1 MKIKIES
8 DVFDIVKRI
17 KEIDDGYYILFDLN
31 KQKFEVHNCKQ
42 SSSYCFTY
50 PYDNLDERVFEMIY
64 ATNSKFIDKIIED
77 IDKNNTKIEK
87 NNENKRKDFNDYY
100 LREIYN
106 FSNNSSKN
114 YNEEK
119 AFSNVWR

>member
-17 KEIDDGYYILFDLN
+17 QEIDDGYYILFDLN

-42 SSSYCFTY
+42 PNSYCFTY
-50 PYDNLDERVFEMIY
+50 PYDNLDLRIFEMIY
-64 ATNSKFIDKIIED
+64 ATSSRFIGKILED
-77 IDKNNTKIEK
+77 IDNNNANIER
-87 NNENKRKDFNDYY
+87 NNENKRKDINDYY